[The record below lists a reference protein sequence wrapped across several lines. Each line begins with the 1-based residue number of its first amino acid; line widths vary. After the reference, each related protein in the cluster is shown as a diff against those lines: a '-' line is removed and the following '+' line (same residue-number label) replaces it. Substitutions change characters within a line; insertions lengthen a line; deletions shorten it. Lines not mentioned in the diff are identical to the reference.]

1 MVASLL
7 SLLALAASVTLDAR
21 AEKRS
26 GSAKAPPAAVEAATP
41 ASPGA
46 RPAALETAPPVASD
60 PIGATDPIDLSEVA
74 PPPPPPAE
82 RAAIADALALPLLD
96 LFNVEQAPGQ
106 GALRLEVGDRK
117 EECALGMASG
127 YYGLGIVFSG
137 KRLPPPAAQDL
148 ETHQLLQISFG
159 SMRNRLQGQVPQ
171 FAAVTVALEAL
182 PNGKVTVGI
191 EEPKAREKAGPSAY
205 VLVTA
210 PSTPNDRSDEE
221 KLKGFFFG
229 QGGKVTLTAQGGER
243 VVDGKA
249 NGKRYSFRVRFY
261 EVGLDAAIGT
271 PFNAVTGRLGGSVIV
286 PIYRPNGR
294 PAQALLER
302 IAAESFESSLSRTYS
317 TDRERF
323 EKASPRRPA
332 GQKNR
337 KP

>member
-1 MVASLL
+1 MVAFLL
-7 SLLALAASVTLDAR
+7 SLLALVASVTLDAR
-21 AEKRS
+21 AEKEF
-26 GSAKAPPAAVEAATP
+26 GSAKAPPAAVEVATP

-46 RPAALETAPPVASD
+46 RPAVLETAPPVASE
-60 PIGATDPIDLSEVA
+60 PIGATDPMGISDVA
-74 PPPPPPAE
+74 PPPPAE
-82 RAAIADALALPLLD
+82 RAAVADALALPLLD

-117 EECALGMASG
+117 EEFALGTASG

-148 ETHQLLQISFG
+148 ETHQLVQISFG

-171 FAAVTVALEAL
+171 FAAVAVALEEL
-182 PNGKVTVGI
+182 PNGKVTVNI
-191 EEPKAREKAGPSAY
+191 EERKAREKPGPSAY
-205 VLVTA
+205 LLVTA

-229 QGGKVTLTAQGGER
+229 QWGKVTLTAQGGER

-261 EVGLDAAIGT
+261 EVGLDVAIGT

-302 IAAESFESSLSRTYS
+302 IAAKSFESSLSRSYA

-323 EKASPRRPA
+323 EKASPRRPV